1 MVLFKKIHQKICEIG
16 ELVKFS
22 HTIFALPFALASLL
36 IASGGPPEARL
47 FFLIVAAMVCA
58 RTAGMSFNR
67 YIDAPI
73 DAKNPRTASRHIPA
87 GLLSKK
93 FVLLFSIG
101 NATAFVLLTALIN
114 RLCLQLSLVALLL
127 VYGYSFTKRF
137 TDWSHLVLGMVLGA
151 SPIAA
156 WIAVTGR
163 VDLQPLLLGAAVV
176 FWVAGF
182 DILYATQDL
191 EFDRREGLHS
201 LVVRYGIARSLW
213 IARIFHLAT
222 VILLFLFGRVL
233 HFGVSYHLALALIL
247 LLFLYEHSLVSPK
260 DLSRVNAAF
269 FNVNGLISLLF
280 LAGVVLSVL

>member
-1 MVLFKKIHQKICEIG
+1 MALFKKIRQRILELG

-67 YIDAPI
+67 YSDAPF
-73 DAKNPRTASRHIPA
+73 DARNPRTASRQIPA

-93 FVLLFSIG
+93 FVLLFSIA
-101 NATAFVLLTALIN
+101 NAILFVLLTALIN
-114 RLCLQLSLVALLL
+114 RPCLALSPAALLL
-127 VYGYSFTKRF
+127 VYGYSLTKRF

-163 VDLQPLLLGAAVV
+163 ISFEPVLLGSAVL

-182 DILYATQDL
+182 DIIYATQDY

-213 IARIFHLAT
+213 IARLFHLAT
-222 VILLFLFGRVL
+222 LIFLTLFGKLLHFGFAYHLTMILILFLF
-233 HFGVSYHLALALIL
+233 I
-247 LLFLYEHSLVSPK
+247 YEHSLVSPR

-269 FNVNGLISLLF
+269 FNVNGFISLLF
-280 LAGVVLSVL
+280 LAGVILSIL